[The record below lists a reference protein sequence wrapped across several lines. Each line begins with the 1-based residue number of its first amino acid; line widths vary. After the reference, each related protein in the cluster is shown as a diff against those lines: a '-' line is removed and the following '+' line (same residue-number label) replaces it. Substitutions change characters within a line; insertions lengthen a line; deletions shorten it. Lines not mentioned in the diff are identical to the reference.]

1 MISQVVE
8 IDGNPVTITLI
19 DMEYGIEEEVCEV
32 DGHYNIFLNARSS
45 HAARLNA
52 FDHAIEHI
60 RRDDWEKAD
69 VQLIEAEAHGL
80 VDQKAKRLEDAAQ
93 RHREFRRKMSKEIA
107 RMERKLKWYERK
119 YSGMSLGAIREHNDQ
134 MLAIY
139 EAKKAD
145 PDWKGWGL

>member
-32 DGHYNIFLNARSS
+32 DGYYNIFLNSRSS

-69 VQLIEAEAHGL
+69 VQLIEAEAHGIAKA
-80 VDQKAKRLEDAAQ
+80 VPDQSESSRRHWELRKR
-93 RHREFRRKMSKEIA
+93 MSKEIA
-107 RMERKLKWYERK
+107 KMERKLRQYERK
-119 YSGMSLGAIREHNDQ
+119 YSGMSLGAIREHNDK
-134 MLAIY
+134 MLEIY
-139 EAKKAD
+139 ESKKAD
-145 PDWKGWGL
+145 PDWKGWGI